1 MKDTFGRTLNY
12 LRISVTDRCNLQCH
26 YCQPD
31 RNPTLL
37 DRKALLSYEE
47 IVEFARAAAELGFEK
62 IRLTGGEPLLRS
74 DIISLVAMLRR
85 TEGVKELC
93 LTTNGV
99 LLEKYAAP
107 LYAAGLD
114 RINVSLD
121 TLDPERYREIT
132 RGGDIQRVLDGL
144 RAARK
149 AGFKRIKLNCV
160 VDHTIDEPDAK
171 SVAAFGMK
179 HGMTV
184 RFIRQMNLARGE
196 FWAVKGGDGGRCE
209 ACNRL
214 RLSCDGQ
221 VRPCL
226 FSDVGYSVRE
236 LGALE
241 AIRRAVEHKPE
252 SGKTCST
259 TTFRRIGG

>member
-1 MKDTFGRTLNY
+1 MKDRFGRTLDY
-12 LRISVTDRCNLQCH
+12 LRISVTDRCNLRCY
-26 YCQPD
+26 YCMPD
-31 RNPTLL
+31 RNPDLL
-37 DRKALLSYEE
+37 DRRELLTYEE
-47 IVEFARAAAELGFEK
+47 IADFARTAAGLGFKK

-74 DIISLVAMLRR
+74 DIISLVAMLRQL
-85 TEGVKELC
+85 EGVEELC

-99 LLEKYAAP
+99 LLKKYSAP
-107 LYAAGLD
+107 LFAAGLD

-121 TLDPERYREIT
+121 TLDPERYHEKT
-132 RGGDIQRVLDGL
+132 GGGDLQRILDGL

-149 AGFKRIKLNCV
+149 VGFDRIKLNCV
-160 VDHTIDEPDAK
+160 VDRSIDEPDAK

-179 HGMTV
+179 NGMPV

-196 FWAVKGGDGGRCE
+196 FWAVKGGKGGQCE
-209 ACNRL
+209 SCNRL

-226 FSDVGYSVRE
+226 FSNVGYSVRE
-236 LGALE
+236 LGARE
-241 AIRRAVEHKPE
+241 AIKRAVEHKPE